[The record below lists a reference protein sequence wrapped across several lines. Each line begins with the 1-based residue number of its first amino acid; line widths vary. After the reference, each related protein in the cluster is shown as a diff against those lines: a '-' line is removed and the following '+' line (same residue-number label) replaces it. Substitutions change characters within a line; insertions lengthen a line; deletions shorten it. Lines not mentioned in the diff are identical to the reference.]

1 MVDQPK
7 NAKAKRV
14 KAKELYAL
22 ARKMEE
28 QGDYDAAREY
38 YLQSLAL
45 YEDETVKKAYFKL
58 LATIGPL

>member
-7 NAKAKRV
+7 NAEAKRA

-22 ARKMEE
+22 ARKMEK

-38 YLQSLAL
+38 YLESLDL
-45 YEDETVKKAYFKL
+45 YEDETVKEAYFKL